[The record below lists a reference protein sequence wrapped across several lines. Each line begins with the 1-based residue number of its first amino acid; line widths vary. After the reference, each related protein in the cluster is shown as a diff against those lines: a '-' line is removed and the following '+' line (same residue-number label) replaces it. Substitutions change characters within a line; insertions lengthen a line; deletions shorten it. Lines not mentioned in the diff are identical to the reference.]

1 MMARKY
7 DKKTLRNVFIF
18 TLVVLSCGWVGRL
31 VDLKVGTDSNGS
43 LGQLIW
49 LVSPLLATIILRSF
63 MGDGWRDF
71 GIRLKFRENLFPYFL
86 SILLI
91 PITTLIVVLVGH
103 HMNWIDTSNFS
114 WSFPLAFGLAIVPM
128 FFKNIFEEFA
138 WRGYLAP
145 KLFSMGLN
153 RLLSHIYVGVI
164 WALWHIP
171 YLLVLIDT
179 TESLGTYI
187 PRVIVGLVVLSVVY
201 GEIRF
206 VTGSVWPAVIL
217 HTLGNAIVDTLILKK
232 FMAVQVGYEYLIA
245 PSPEGLF
252 TISLTAI
259 VGLWLYKKYA
269 KSNLQN

>member
-1 MMARKY
+1 MMSRKY
-7 DKKTLRNVFIF
+7 DKKMLRNVIIF

-49 LVSPLLATIILRSF
+49 LVSPLLITILLRSF
-63 MGDGWRDF
+63 MGDGWRDL
-71 GIRLKFRENLFPYFL
+71 GIRLKLRENLFPYFL
-86 SILLI
+86 SIFLI

-103 HMNWIDTSNFS
+103 QLRWIDTSNVS
-114 WSFPLAFGLAIVPM
+114 WSFALAFCLALVPM

-145 KLFSMGLN
+145 KLFSLGIN
-153 RLLSHIYVGVI
+153 RFVSHICVGVI
-164 WALWHIP
+164 WAMWHIP
-171 YLLVLIDT
+171 YLLVLVDT
-179 TESLGTYI
+179 TESLITYI
-187 PRVIVGLVVLSVVY
+187 PRVFLGLVVLSVVY

-217 HTLGNAIVDTLILKK
+217 HTIGNAIVDTLILKK
-232 FMAVQVGYEYLIA
+232 FLEVQVGYEYLIT

-259 VGLWLYKKYA
+259 VGLWLYKKYS
-269 KSNLQN
+269 KSNVQN